1 MSALVKKDGYCTKHI
16 SSEVNTMFNFEGTD
30 FCGILKTIPT
40 TELADDRPAQTIV
53 FAGEES

>member
-1 MSALVKKDGYCTKHI
+1 
-16 SSEVNTMFNFEGTD
+16 MFNFEGAG

-53 FAGEES
+53 YAGDES